1 MTATMT
7 LMQRF
12 LLARHVLAALTEGKT
27 SAKVAALGAI
37 LVLVCGLVAAV
48 LHSPMALVALLST
61 LALCVYLI
69 WTIQP
74 AVRNL
79 DAMILSLVRLEVGG
93 HGLIID
99 FEKPDGRAFLSG
111 DVKVE
116 NATGCDIRL
125 KSYEFMQ
132 VGIDSPGAPPM
143 ELQSPES
150 KCDDIVPHDSARYI
164 KLEKHEFFGGRER
177 LGEAGCVPMKLT
189 VSVRFEIENES
200 ITTPAT
206 RTMLCY
212 AFIRSTPREK
222 MLLLP

>member
-1 MTATMT
+1 MTTRMT
-7 LMQRF
+7 LMQRY
-12 LLARHVLAALTEGKT
+12 LLARHVLGAMTEGKT
-27 SAKVAALGAI
+27 SAKAAAAGAAL
-37 LVLVCGLVAAV
+37 VLICGLVAAF
-48 LHSPMALVALLST
+48 LHSPMALVALFSM
-61 LALCVYLI
+61 LALCAYLI
-69 WTIQP
+69 WTIEP

-79 DAMILSLVRLEVGG
+79 DEMIVSLVRLEVGG

-99 FEKPDGRAFLSG
+99 FEKPDGRAFISG

-116 NATGCDIRL
+116 NLTGCDIRL
-125 KSYEFMQ
+125 KSYEFQQ

-150 KCDDIVPHDSARYI
+150 KCDDVVPHDSARYI
-164 KLEKHEFFGGRER
+164 KLEKHEFFGGRDR

-189 VSVRFEIENES
+189 VLVRFEIENEN

-206 RTMLCY
+206 RTLQCY
-212 AFIRSTPREK
+212 ALIRSTPREK

>member
-1 MTATMT
+1 M
-7 LMQRF
+7 RR
-12 LLARHVLAALTEGKT
+12 LLLVRHVLGAVTEGT
-27 SAKVAALGAI
+27 LLAKVACLCAI
-37 LVLVCGLVAAV
+37 LVIVCGLTAAI
-48 LHSPMALVALLST
+48 LKSPIALFALLLT
-61 LALCVYLI
+61 LALCAYVI
-69 WTIQP
+69 WTLEP

-79 DAMILSLVRLEVGG
+79 DEMIVQLVRLEIGG

-125 KSYEFMQ
+125 RSYRFEQ
-132 VGIDSPGAPPM
+132 IGIDSPGAAPM

-150 KCDDIVPHDSARYI
+150 TCDDVVPHDASRYI

-177 LGEAGCVPMKLT
+177 LGEAACVPMKLT
-189 VSVRFEIENES
+189 VSVHFEIQDEK

-206 RTMLCY
+206 RTLQCY
-212 AFIRSTPREK
+212 AFVRSAPREK

>member
-1 MTATMT
+1 MT
-7 LMQRF
+7 LMQRY
-12 LLARHVLAALTEGKT
+12 LLARHVLGAWTDGRTSTKAAAIG
-27 SAKVAALGAI
+27 AA
-37 LVLVCGLVAAV
+37 LVLVCGIVAAF
-48 LHSPMALVALLST
+48 LHSPMALIALCAALGLCAFLVWT
-61 LALCVYLI
+61 LA
-69 WTIQP
+69 P

-79 DAMILSLVRLEVGG
+79 DEMIVSLVRLEVGG

-111 DVKVE
+111 DIRVE

-125 KSYEFMQ
+125 TSYEFQQ

-143 ELQSPES
+143 ELQAPES
-150 KCDDIVPHDSARYI
+150 KCDDVIPHDSARFI
-164 KLEKHEFFGGRER
+164 KLEKHEFFGGRDR
-177 LGEAGCVPMKLT
+177 LGDAGCVPMKLT
-189 VSVRFEIENES
+189 VSVRFEIENEH

-206 RTMLCY
+206 RTLQCY